1 LQPVEKQGF
10 ALSRENYAKKTCN
23 TGGVLYLPH
32 ISRRAANLTD
42 QIKMTATTS
51 ALYDAANAAYNK
63 TQAAQAE
70 AFRAAVYGNRDE
82 AAKALASF
90 LAAKA
95 IEFDLTSQ
103 ADAAADADRAAA

>member
-1 LQPVEKQGF
+1 MLAGNQVPCKGLLVSETDASNQPQ
-10 ALSRENYAKKTCN
+10 N
-23 TGGVLYLPH
+23 
-32 ISRRAANLTD
+32 
-42 QIKMTATTS
+42 KMTATTS
-51 ALYDAANAAYNK
+51 ALYDAANAAYDK

-70 AFRAAVYGNRDE
+70 AFRAAVYGDRDE

-95 IEFDLTSQ
+95 IEFDLTRQ

>member
-1 LQPVEKQGF
+1 MLAGNQATCKGLLVSETDASNQPQ
-10 ALSRENYAKKTCN
+10 N
-23 TGGVLYLPH
+23 
-32 ISRRAANLTD
+32 
-42 QIKMTATTS
+42 KMTATTS
-51 ALYDAANAAYNK
+51 ALYDAANAAYDK

-70 AFRAAVYGNRDE
+70 AFRAAVYGDRDE

-95 IEFDLTSQ
+95 IEFDLTRQ